1 MEFQVIDLGSAN
13 KLALQGRLDA
23 TGVAQIELKLTASVV
38 PAAKHA
44 IVDLSGVEFVSSMG
58 IRLLI
63 MTARSLRSKKAK
75 LVVFGA
81 RPLVKESLE
90 SVAIGNLVPIVE
102 GESEALGLLKS

>member
-23 TGVAQIELKLTASVV
+23 TGVAQIELKFTASVV

-44 IVDLSGVEFVSSMG
+44 IVDLSGVDFVSSMG

-63 MTARSLRSKKAK
+63 MTARSLRSKKAR

-90 SVAIGNLVPIVE
+90 SVAIGNLVPFA
-102 GESEALGLLKS
+102 ESESDALSLLES

>member
-1 MEFQVIDLGSAN
+1 MTDLGPAN

-23 TGVAQIELKLTASVV
+23 TGVAEIESSFTASVV

-63 MTARSLRSKKAK
+63 MTARSLRAKKARM
-75 LVVFGA
+75 VVFGA

-90 SVAIGNLVPIVE
+90 SVAIGSLVPFATT
-102 GESEALGLLKS
+102 ESDALGLLAS